1 MQELSKMQNIKIDW
15 KWVFHTKTHHCVLIN
30 MNEKNFSS
38 FWKQYYEDINKI
50 EKFVILVPYVGVTL
64 TPMEIARKYG
74 LMLKDFFDS
83 KKTTLII
90 NEHVLNVLIKEETK
104 SNFFKFLA
112 KKNKNIIVFYE
123 DDNIFEHISFAKE
136 NKSMRYNILKLNDV
150 SLQKLI
156 NSKSYFEIIKTSMKN
171 LHSPF
176 KNPMESFKKI
186 QES

>member
-112 KKNKNIIVFYE
+112 KKNKNIIIGDLSNLFKLTPKKKPRGLILGFFFLIKFHY
-123 DDNIFEHISFAKE
+123 HI
-136 NKSMRYNILKLNDV
+136 
-150 SLQKLI
+150 LQFL
-156 NSKSYFEIIKTSMKN
+156 
-171 LHSPF
+171 
-176 KNPMESFKKI
+176 
-186 QES
+186 

>member
-1 MQELSKMQNIKIDW
+1 MQVLSKMQNIKIDW

-83 KKTTLII
+83 KKIKILSELETEDTALMKIFAAQGAGLAALPDIAALDLVRNSTLYKIGT
-90 NEHVLNVLIKEETK
+90 LPNVKEEYWLISTK
-104 SNFFKFLA
+104 RTIDKA
-112 KKNKNIIVFYE
+112 TK
-123 DDNIFEHISFAKE
+123 
-136 NKSMRYNILKLNDV
+136 
-150 SLQKLI
+150 
-156 NSKSYFEIIKTSMKN
+156 
-171 LHSPF
+171 
-176 KNPMESFKKI
+176 
-186 QES
+186 